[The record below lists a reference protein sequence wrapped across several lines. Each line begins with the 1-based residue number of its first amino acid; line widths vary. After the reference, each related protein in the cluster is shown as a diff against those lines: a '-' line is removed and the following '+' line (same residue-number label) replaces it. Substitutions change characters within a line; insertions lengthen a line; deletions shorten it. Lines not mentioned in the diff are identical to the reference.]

1 MILCTDEP
9 GGSSG
14 ESDEEFDWEVEQVL
28 PGEETQPKITLSLTP
43 NSSMY
48 GFANQQQGVFTKL
61 KVEVVC
67 VWVHLLSTCPLPR
80 MRYQI
85 L

>member
-1 MILCTDEP
+1 MMLHADEH

-14 ESDEEFDWEVEQVL
+14 DSDEEFDWEVEQVL
-28 PGEETQPKITLSLTP
+28 PEEEGLPKITLSLTP

-61 KVEVVC
+61 KVEVVF
-67 VWVHLLSTCPLPR
+67 VWVLLFEVSLFFA
-80 MRYQI
+80 
-85 L
+85 